1 MAGQLFEERG
11 AEQGLGG
18 VQKRDYTRLLTAH
31 QELSDLVDRAEECSR
46 SAVMQGLDVYCAAA
60 GALPG
65 GKRGSASVFT
75 CVRALQAAEPKALLN
90 EFSAWLQVPCACV
103 CAGTHTR
110 ARAHTHTHTSR
121 PGGRSQGVTRARTH
135 TNAREHTLTELQVSW
150 ALAMASA
157 CCRSVGVC
165 ARMQALV
172 CGSQCRARRTRWWF
186 WDCA

>member
-110 ARAHTHTHTSR
+110 ARAHTHTHTHLDRAADPKGSR
-121 PGGRSQGVTRARTH
+121 AHAHTQTH
-135 TNAREHTLTELQVSW
+135 ENTP
-150 ALAMASA
+150 
-157 CCRSVGVC
+157 
-165 ARMQALV
+165 
-172 CGSQCRARRTRWWF
+172 
-186 WDCA
+186 